1 MFLNK
6 RKQYRQKTD
15 EELVQLYQLEQ
26 SSLCIAV
33 LYERYGH
40 LVMGTSM
47 KYLKNEVEAQDITM
61 QVFENLHVKLLK
73 HTVHH
78 FKSWLYMVTKHD
90 CFMFLRKQGKETS
103 TEFIEKYDQEEK
115 NEDPHVKEI
124 HLQLLEKAIEELKPE
139 QKQCITLFYIEE
151 KSYQQIC
158 AELNLPMMKV
168 KSALQNGKRNIKLQ
182 LEEQDEFKTDK

>member
-15 EELVQLYQLEQ
+15 EELVQLYRQEQ
-26 SSLCIAV
+26 SSLCIAI

-61 QVFENLHVKLLK
+61 QVFENLHSKLLK
-73 HTVHH
+73 HTVQH
-78 FKSWLYMVTKHD
+78 FKSWLYMVTKND

-103 TEFIEKYDQEEK
+103 TEYIEKYDQEELT
-115 NEDPHVKEI
+115 EDFTLKEI

-158 AELNLPMMKV
+158 NELGLPMMKV
-168 KSALQNGKRNIKLQ
+168 KSAIQNGKRNIKLH
-182 LEEQDEFKTDK
+182 LEEQNEFKTDK